1 MAIAFRKGQG
11 KGSVKVIKVEGE
23 RGKEKEVIVR
33 REIVSSKWK
42 TWNRDNFSRD
52 WNKNYFV

>member
-42 TWNRDNFSRD
+42 KRNHDNVLRDR
-52 WNKNYFV
+52 NKNCSV